1 MNGIENIFWQ
11 YIRNYWDVMIRD
23 LTLSVFIITI
33 IFSSLTFLISY
44 IVYKYHHRIKTKFAA
59 YTLNNSWISLLAE
72 NMILSVELSEYVA
85 NTKLETNN
93 SYLLIDIPFSSKI
106 KYKFALLLRT
116 LTNYL
121 DIVECKYY
129 FKYW

>member
-23 LTLSVFIITI
+23 LTLSVFVITI

-44 IVYKYHHRIKTKFAA
+44 IVYKYHHRIKTKFAT

-72 NMILSVELSEYVA
+72 NMILSVELSEYVS

-93 SYLLIDIPFSSKI
+93 SYLLIDIPFSSKV

-116 LTNYL
+116 LTNY
-121 DIVECKYY
+121 
-129 FKYW
+129 